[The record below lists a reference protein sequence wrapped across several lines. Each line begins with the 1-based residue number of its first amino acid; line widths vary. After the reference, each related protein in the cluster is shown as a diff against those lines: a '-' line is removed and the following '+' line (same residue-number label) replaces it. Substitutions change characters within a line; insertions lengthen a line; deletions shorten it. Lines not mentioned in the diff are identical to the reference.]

1 MPEPLIVVPLDG
13 SELSERAI
21 PFATTLAKTN
31 GARLLFLLVWEEA
44 DEALAATLPEVSQE
58 LFRTG
63 EEYYEGYL
71 KDVAKRAQAEGVKV
85 DAETLTGR
93 AVDEVLRVVSERDV
107 AYLALSTHGR
117 SGVTRWVYGSTAG
130 RLIQEA
136 PVPTLVVGPHV
147 PAATGVPGVKRI
159 LVPLDGSELSEGAL
173 APAQQLAEAFGADIL
188 LAEVLRWASQA
199 YMFGVPETHIV
210 QIDEELTKAAQAY
223 LDKVREGMKTSR
235 KVEAK
240 VLHGFAADAL
250 MDLERDE
257 GIDLVVMASHGRGGI
272 VRAAL
277 GSVTDRMLQGPAPVL
292 IVRPRRS

>member
-21 PFATTLAKTN
+21 PYATMLAKTN

-44 DEALAATLPEVSQE
+44 DEALTATLPEVSDE

-63 EEYYEGYL
+63 EQYYENYL
-71 KDVAKRAQAEGVKV
+71 KDVAQRTQAQGVAV
-85 DAETLTGR
+85 DGEAITGN
-93 AVDEVLRVVSERDV
+93 AVDEVLRVVRERDASYV
-107 AYLALSTHGR
+107 VLSTHGR

-136 PVPTLVVGPHV
+136 LVPTLVVGPNT
-147 PAATGVPGVKRI
+147 PEAKGVPSVKRI
-159 LVPLDGSELSEGAL
+159 LVPLDGSALSEGAL
-173 APAQQLAEAFGADIL
+173 PLAQQLAEAFGADIV

-199 YMFGVPETHIV
+199 YMFGVPETHVV
-210 QIDEELTKAAQAY
+210 QIDEELSKAAQTY
-223 LDKVREGMKTSR
+223 LEQKRDALQTTRS
-235 KVEAK
+235 VEAK
-240 VLHGFAADAL
+240 VLHGFAADA
-250 MDLERDE
+250 MVELERHD

-277 GSVTDRMLQGPAPVL
+277 GSVADRMLHGPAPVL
-292 IVRPRRS
+292 IVRPASS